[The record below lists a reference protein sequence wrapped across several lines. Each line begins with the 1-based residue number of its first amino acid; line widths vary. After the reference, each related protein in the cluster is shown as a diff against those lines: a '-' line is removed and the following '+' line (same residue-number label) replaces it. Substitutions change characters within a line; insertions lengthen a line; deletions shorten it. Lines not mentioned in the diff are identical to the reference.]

1 MANFLKNKIM
11 TRILA
16 AITILLSIVLTVLV
30 TVFCSVPIILAGI
43 VKILLPIPIVWR
55 KVSLFCN
62 FMMYCWCEGLAALLH
77 LNPHLQWKVEGLEGL
92 SKKTGICL
100 SAITAVGQILL
111 CFVSYSVNTF
121 P

>member
-1 MANFLKNKIM
+1 M

-92 SKKTGICL
+92 SKKKLVFAYLQSPQLGRYCC
-100 SAITAVGQILL
+100 AL
-111 CFVSYSVNTF
+111 CPV